1 MKPRAA
7 CWATTIDTKHL
18 DDYHEVATE
27 QPAGRR
33 VVKWLPR
40 KDFMHP
46 EEAEA
51 LLNRSLSTEEWKVLG
66 QSQIRGDKVGGFAPL
81 LRPVE
86 VPKCKACSQQ
96 MRLLLSMDSMDN
108 VAFEWGKDGA
118 LLVFECAGH
127 SDQVVAL
134 VVST

>member
-7 CWATTIDTKHL
+7 CWATAIDAKRL
-18 DDYHEVATE
+18 DEYHEVASE

-46 EEAEA
+46 QEAEA
-51 LLNRSLSTEEWKVLG
+51 LLNRSLSAEEWKVLG

-86 VPKCKACSQQ
+86 SPKCKTCSQQ